1 MDADSNGNQQEQTY
15 THMAQQKF
23 DKTSLMG
30 MLLIAGILIYMFFI
44 NKPTQEEIDAQ
55 KATETEIAAEAPT
68 TETTPV
74 APVEVFQA
82 VAGDS
87 TGLAQ
92 LQNRVGAFAYAGT
105 LPSAKEGA
113 TTTIANEVLEL
124 IVSNKGGYIVQ
135 AKLLQEQ
142 TFDSIPVYL
151 IKDGNS
157 VMNVSF
163 STTDNR
169 NLNTKEQFFEPSLS
183 TSGENQVLSMRLK
196 VSPTAYLEYR
206 YELKPND
213 YMLDFGIKSQGLS
226 NVINSNAPMRMQWDF
241 KGMRHA
247 QSIDYENRYTRL
259 TYEYEGDKTDKLG
272 AMGEDDEIEKDV
284 SWMNYRQHFFSSML
298 LTDTPFAEAKL
309 SSSDLVKKA
318 KDQDIL
324 ETEFTKEYKSD
335 VLLAPSNGDLNY
347 AMHMYYGPTD
357 YKIFKSYEGKNLG
370 EAMPLG
376 WGIFGFLNKYLVIP
390 FFGFLSG
397 FLPAGIAIIVMTVFI
412 KLILSPVQYKQY
424 LSQAKMKVLKPEI
437 AALTEK
443 YKDNAMKKQQE
454 TMALY
459 SKAGASP
466 AAGCLPA
473 LLQIPVFYA
482 LFTFFPSA
490 FDLRGKSFLWA
501 KDLSSY
507 DEIVKLP
514 INIPFYGDH
523 ISLFPI
529 LAAVTIF
536 FSMRLTTGNQAMQQ
550 PTQEGMPDMGKMMK
564 YMMYFSPLLMLI
576 FFNNYAS
583 GLSLYYFISNLITI
597 GIILVIKKYIIDE
610 DKVRA
615 KIEVK
620 KAQPKKQGRFQK
632 KMSQMME
639 QAEQQK
645 AQQKK
650 K

>member
-1 MDADSNGNQQEQTY
+1 MKKLDR
-15 THMAQQKF
+15 
-23 DKTSLMG
+23 TSVIG
-30 MLLIAGILIYMFFI
+30 MLLMGAIILYIMYTR
-44 NKPTQEEIDAQ
+44 PTPEEIEAQ
-55 KATETEIAAEAPT
+55 EAAKQEQVQKEETQNTEDVATPEFTET
-68 TETTPV
+68 
-74 APVEVFQA
+74 VEQT
-82 VAGDS
+82 DS
-87 TGLAQ
+87 IGSTQ
-92 LQNRVGAFAYAGT
+92 LQNRLGAFAYSGTTAGT
-105 LPSAKEGA
+105 TVVK
-113 TTTIANEVLEL
+113 NDVLEL
-124 IVSNKGGYIVQ
+124 EVSNKGGHIVK
-135 AKLLQEQ
+135 ATLLKYK
-142 TFDSIPVYL
+142 TYDSIPVYL

-157 VMNVSF
+157 KFNVSF

-169 NLNTKEQFFEPSLS
+169 NLNTKDLFFEPQLS
-183 TSGENQVLSMRLK
+183 KNGDNEVLTMRLK
-196 VSPTAYLEYR
+196 VSPTEFLEYR
-206 YELKPND
+206 YELKQGD
-213 YMLDFGIKSQGLS
+213 YMLDFGMKSQGLAR
-226 NVINSNAPMRMQWDF
+226 VFNSSQPMRLQWEF

-247 QSIDYENRYTRL
+247 KSIEYENRYTRL
-259 TYEYEGDKTDKLG
+259 TYEYEGDKTNKLAQVG
-272 AMGEDDEIEKDV
+272 DDDEVERRL

-298 LTDTPFAEAKL
+298 LTDTPFEEAKL
-309 SSSDLVKKA
+309 SSNDLLKKA
-318 KDQDIL
+318 TDADQE
-324 ETEFTKEYKSD
+324 ETKFTKEYKAD
-335 VLLAPSNGDLNY
+335 LLLAPKNGELDY
-347 AMHMYYGPTD
+347 AMNMYYGPTD
-357 YKIFKSYEGKNLG
+357 YKIFKSYDRNLD

-397 FLPAGIAIIVMTVFI
+397 FLPAGIAIILMTVFI
-412 KLILSPVQYKQY
+412 KLLLSPVQYKQY
-424 LSQAKMKVLKPEI
+424 VSQAKMKVLKPEI
-437 AALTEK
+437 TAISEK

-501 KDLSSY
+501 NDLSSY
-507 DEIVKLP
+507 DEIAKLP
-514 INIPFYGDH
+514 FKLPFYGDH
-523 ISLFPI
+523 VSLFPI

-536 FSMRLTTGNQAMQQ
+536 FSMRLTTGNQTMQQ

-564 YMMYFSPLLMLI
+564 YMMYFSPLLMLF

-610 DKVRA
+610 DKIKA

-632 KMSQMME
+632 KMAEMME
-639 QAEQQK
+639 QAEK
-645 AQQKK
+645 QKK
-650 K
+650 AKGK